1 MTFETTTHKDYS
13 GAWRAES
20 VAILGEVPEGTRKLE
35 LVTSK
40 VRGGI
45 AASANVFIYK
55 DEGTGFSS
63 KTTEIFGD
71 FCKRGIAQTPCK
83 RVTEKAVKEVHSRAL
98 LEMDAIVAEAKVFYE
113 NHDAEKAA

>member
-1 MTFETTTHKDYS
+1 MTYETTTHKDYS

-20 VAILGEVPEGTRKLE
+20 IAVLGETPEGTRKLE
-35 LVTSK
+35 LTTSK

-45 AASANVFIYK
+45 AATANVFIYK

-71 FCKRGIAQTPCK
+71 FYRSGIAVTPCK
-83 RVTEKAVKEVHSRAL
+83 RVTEKAIKEVHSLAL
-98 LEMDAIVAEAKVFYE
+98 LEMAAIVTEAKAFYATPD
-113 NHDAEKAA
+113 NQQTA

>member
-1 MTFETTTHKDYS
+1 MIYETTTHKDYS

-20 VAILGEVPEGTRKLE
+20 TATLGETSEGTRKLE
-35 LVTSK
+35 LTTLK

-55 DEGTGFSS
+55 VDGS
-63 KTTEIFGD
+63 KVTEIFGD
-71 FCKRGIAQTPCK
+71 FCKRGIAFTECG

-98 LEMDAIVAEAKVFYE
+98 LEIEVIIEEAEVFYQNRE
-113 NHDAEKAA
+113 AA